1 MKEERFK
8 SIQFVRELILYLDN
22 MLEGFP
28 KKDLEIKRKI
38 KEESYEMLENVYLA
52 NITTDLKNR
61 QENLEKVIAKVKV
74 IDFLV
79 NLSYDK
85 KIINQKRFLKVG
97 QRLDDISKYV
107 TGWIK
112 VTVTNKEQGII
123 DGWLRAASILTLTTA
138 TSMCAM

>member
-1 MKEERFK
+1 MVFNMEFK
-8 SIQFVRELILYLDN
+8 IVYGRSGAGKTTYIFN
-22 MLEGFP
+22 
-28 KKDLEIKRKI
+28 EIKRKI

-112 VTVTNKEQGII
+112 VTVTNKE
-123 DGWLRAASILTLTTA
+123 
-138 TSMCAM
+138 